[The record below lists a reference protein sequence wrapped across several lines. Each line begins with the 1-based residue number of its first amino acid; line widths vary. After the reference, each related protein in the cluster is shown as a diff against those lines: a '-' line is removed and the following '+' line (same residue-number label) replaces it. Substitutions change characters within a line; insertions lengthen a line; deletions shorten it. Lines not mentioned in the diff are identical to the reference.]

1 MANDRRVTFLFG
13 ADASNFIKTVNKVEN
28 RFASFGREI
37 EGLGKSLT
45 TKITAPLVGLG
56 IAAGKSAVDFEDA
69 FAGVRKTVNA
79 TELEFGELRKGILQM
94 SRDLP
99 TSASDIA
106 KIAENAGQLGIESQ
120 NILEFTKIMV
130 MLGDTTNIVGEEA
143 ATAFAR
149 IANVMQL
156 PQDQFDRM
164 GSSVV
169 ELGNNFA
176 TTESEIVEFAKRMS
190 GAGKIAG
197 LTTANIFGISTALS
211 SVGVEAE
218 AGGTAVQ
225 KTLLAI
231 NEAVVAGGSELGMFA
246 NTARLSV
253 DEFRK
258 LWKENA
264 AEAFTLFVE
273 GLGKDGDQASLT
285 LKSLGLD
292 NERLK
297 RSFLS
302 LAESGDL
309 LRRTITTSNE
319 AWKEN
324 SALTEEAQKR
334 YDTARSFINRAKQS
348 IFELG
353 AAFDQQLLPPI
364 KRASE
369 GIINFAQNVSELS
382 NESKQEIIGLI
393 KTIALIPVGIYAVG
407 KAITLTALAVKGAV
421 ALFAGLKATVIALT
435 ASTAPLWGVFLGVV
449 SIFSSVV
456 VAGQYLVDNW
466 EKIKLGMLNILN
478 TIGIAFKK
486 MALTGIKAVN
496 ELVEFI
502 LGDANLIGLLSK
514 LFGIDLGEM
523 VTDGLGFTDAI
534 KSLEAEIEVGEK
546 ILSLGIQ
553 SYSELEWGSIGDAA
567 KSALDKTKQT
577 LINGFK
583 GLLSSTEIDSLWN
596 DFMGLFEGS
605 ANIDTS
611 KIDSATN
618 GINEFRQEVE
628 RASWTVA
635 DFPALDLTDK
645 MVNVPEATSTLEDF
659 KNKAVELGPALQS
672 QVSSAIISFSETLG
686 NVFTGDGG
694 AKGFFNSIL
703 LIITDFMEQFG
714 KIMIAFGVAKQA
726 LSFAVDPITAI
737 IAGAALVA
745 TATAAKNLLKS
756 GPAQEM
762 EKGGIVPAGF
772 PNDTYPAML
781 SSGETVIPKP
791 IPLPSGGY
799 SSGGFSEKSLVK
811 ALNQVKWVQRGSDL
825 VAVMNSY
832 NSGIG
837 R

>member
-28 RFASFGREI
+28 KFASFGREI

-45 TKITAPLVGLG
+45 TKITAPLAGLG

-309 LRRTITTSNE
+309 LRQTITTSNE

-382 NESKQEIIGLI
+382 NESKQEILDLV
-393 KTIALIPVGIYAVG
+393 KTVALVPVGIYAIG
-407 KAITLTALAVKGAV
+407 KAITLTSFVIKGAV

-466 EKIKLGMLNILN
+466 EKIKTGILNVLN
-478 TIGIAFKK
+478 TIGLSFKK

-502 LGDANLIGLLSK
+502 IGDANLVGLLSK
-514 LFGIDLGEM
+514 LFGIDLGEV

-534 KSLEAEIEVGEK
+534 KSLEAEIKAGEK

-553 SYSELEWGSIGDAA
+553 SYRELEWGSIGDAA

-583 GLLSSTEIDSLWN
+583 GLLSSTEIDEFFS
-596 DFMGLFEGS
+596 DFMSLFEGS

-611 KIDSATN
+611 EIDLATRR
-618 GINEFRQEVE
+618 INEFGKGIE
-628 RASWTVA
+628 RASLPVA
-635 DFPALDLTDK
+635 DFPTLDLSDK
-645 MVNVPEATSTLEDF
+645 IVNVPEATSSLVDF
-659 KNKAVELGPALQS
+659 KNKAIDFGAALQS
-672 QVSSAIISFSETLG
+672 QISNSLISFSETIG
-686 NVFTGDGG
+686 NIFTGDAG
-694 AKGFFNSIL
+694 AKGFFDNI
-703 LIITDFMEQFG
+703 LIIISDFAVQLG
-714 KIMIAFGVAKQA
+714 KSIIAMGVAAESLKKLFVNPLA
-726 LSFAVDPITAI
+726 AI
-737 IAGAALVA
+737 AAGTALVVA
-745 TATAAKNLLKS
+745 GTVTKNLIAE
-756 GPAQEM
+756 GPKM

-811 ALNQVKWVQRGSDL
+811 ALNRVKWVQRGSDL

-832 NSGIG
+832 NSGVG